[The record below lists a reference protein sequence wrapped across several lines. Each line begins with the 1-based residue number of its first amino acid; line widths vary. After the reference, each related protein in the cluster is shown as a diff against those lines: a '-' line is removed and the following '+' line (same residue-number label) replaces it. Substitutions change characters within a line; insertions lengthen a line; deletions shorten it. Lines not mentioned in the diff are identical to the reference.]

1 MYYLNSVLIFNSSFW
16 NYFGVNGMGVK
27 GRGNTLALAGVF
39 LEVRSWKEFHV
50 EL

>member
-1 MYYLNSVLIFNSSFW
+1 MHYLNSVLIFNSSLS

-39 LEVRSWKEFHV
+39 LEAQNWKELHV
-50 EL
+50 EF